1 MAERRFPRPDADFA
15 AYMNNYYEAVKK
27 WWETQGL
34 DENDLKPLEEALAA
48 WNTGFAAHV
57 ALQAEAEG
65 GRQNKDAARRT
76 LEAAAR
82 PVTSFIQGYP
92 KTTDADRATI
102 GITVR
107 DASGTPTPTPT
118 TRPQALVRAGGRL
131 THTLRLTDEST
142 PTRRARPKGVLGAEV
157 WVKLV
162 EPGEPAPT
170 DPAAL
175 SFLTMATKPT
185 IRADFRAGDGG
196 KTAVYMVR
204 WVNTQGE
211 KGPWSE
217 VTTATVAA

>member
-1 MAERRFPRPDADFA
+1 MAERRFPRPDGDFS
-15 AYMNNYYEAVKK
+15 AYMNHYYEAVEK
-27 WWETQGL
+27 WWNIQGL
-34 DENDLKPLEEALAA
+34 DLNDLTDLKKALDL
-48 WNTGFAAHV
+48 WNANYPAHV
-57 ALQAEAEG
+57 RAQAAAEAA
-65 GRQNKDAARRT
+65 RQNKDAARRD
-76 LEAAAR
+76 LEAQAR
-82 PVTSFIQGYP
+82 PITSFVQGFP

-107 DASGTPTPTPT
+107 DTSGTPTPTPT
-118 TRPQALVRAGGRL
+118 TRPQALVQSGQRL

-162 EPGEPAPT
+162 DAGTPAPT

-175 SFLTMATKPT
+175 AFLTMATKPSIT
-185 IRADFRAGDGG
+185 TEYRAADGG
-196 KTAVYMVR
+196 KTAVYMLR